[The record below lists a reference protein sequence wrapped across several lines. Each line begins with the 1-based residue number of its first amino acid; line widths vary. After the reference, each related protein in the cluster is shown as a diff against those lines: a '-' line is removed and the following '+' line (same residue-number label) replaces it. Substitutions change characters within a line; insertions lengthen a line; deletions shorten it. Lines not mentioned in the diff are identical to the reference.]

1 MSGGPP
7 APPGAVPRG
16 RRPGTQTRRRGDLR
30 GARGARGS
38 ARGGGVAAPLRA
50 GGSQNPELDLRGG
63 AGAAVSEL
71 QACGA
76 GL

>member
-7 APPGAVPRG
+7 APPRSGAPRS
-16 RRPGTQTRRRGDLR
+16 PAGTQTRRRGDLR

-38 ARGGGVAAPLRA
+38 ARGGGVGAPLRA
-50 GGSQNPELDLRGG
+50 GGPQNPELDSPGG